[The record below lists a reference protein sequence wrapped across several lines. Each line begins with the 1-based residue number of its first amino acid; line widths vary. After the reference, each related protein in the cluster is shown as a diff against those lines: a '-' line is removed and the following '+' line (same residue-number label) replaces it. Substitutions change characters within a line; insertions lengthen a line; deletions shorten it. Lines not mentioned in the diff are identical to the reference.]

1 MRDVRRIFAYR
12 TATLLRL
19 FGDTAH
25 TEEEIRA
32 HTIGE
37 LQPLAGPI
45 QIDDYDPLW
54 PELFAREA
62 AKVGAALG
70 RTALQV
76 EHVKADRRHARGRR
90 RFSRRRVVRAGARS
104 GRLHAADP

>member
-1 MRDVRRIFAYR
+1 MCRNIR
-12 TATLLRL
+12 TL
-19 FGDTAH
+19 FNFEPPA

-45 QIDDYDPLW
+45 QIDGYDPLW

-70 RTALQV
+70 STATPRVAALTW
-76 EHVKADRRHARGRR
+76 KPTACGASWSPMRRGVSAMSPG
-90 RFSRRRVVRAGARS
+90 
-104 GRLHAADP
+104 